1 MQPSLQGPLPTTAD
15 GWKPHKNSSELSP
28 FAYHYNPNRKYAS
41 ALPRQKKKRKKEK
54 SVSESVFIQ
63 MAFAFRT
70 QCCDIC
76 PFDVSKWWS
85 AKRCFKSS
93 LFQIS
98 FILNRKAPGFY
109 PVPRAKET
117 ASLKCTTEFQ
127 QDQGDWNVK
136 QPAPNFTSPPYSF
149 NSPILKYSLP
159 SHTSPKKKAQ
169 QQQLSRLELQCSTIL
184 TCYSISIRRMHYVS
198 QTTSAC
204 RLNLASP
211 LYSLPNTW
219 IIKMLI
225 SATQNGTLLLYC
237 EFDAQCL
244 WCKHFLASV
253 ISMSEG
259 QFRRTVFVREGKPT
273 NVKDSST

>member
-1 MQPSLQGPLPTTAD
+1 
-15 GWKPHKNSSELSP
+15 
-28 FAYHYNPNRKYAS
+28 
-41 ALPRQKKKRKKEK
+41 
-54 SVSESVFIQ
+54 

-159 SHTSPKKKAQ
+159 SHTSPQKKAQ

-184 TCYSISIRRMHYVS
+184 TCYKHSPHALCVTNHLSVS
-198 QTTSAC
+198 F
-204 RLNLASP
+204 
-211 LYSLPNTW
+211 
-219 IIKMLI
+219 K
-225 SATQNGTLLLYC
+225 
-237 EFDAQCL
+237 
-244 WCKHFLASV
+244 
-253 ISMSEG
+253 
-259 QFRRTVFVREGKPT
+259 
-273 NVKDSST
+273 SS